1 MGSAREA
8 LGAQPIRIPYYALN
22 FQANNVP
29 RTYELTF
36 TATVYLGNR
45 LLVQSPPIDF
55 GFRW

>member
-22 FQANNVP
+22 FQASNAP